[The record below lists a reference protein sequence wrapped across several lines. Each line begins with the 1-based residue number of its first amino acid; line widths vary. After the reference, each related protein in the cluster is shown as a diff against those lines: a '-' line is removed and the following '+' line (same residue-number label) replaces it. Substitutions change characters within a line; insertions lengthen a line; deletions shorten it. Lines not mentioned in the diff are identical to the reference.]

1 MQQNLKQL
9 EKLSD
14 LLEKNIITEQEFQKM
29 KKSIIDKL

>member
-1 MQQNLKQL
+1 MGT

>member
-1 MQQNLKQL
+1 M

>member
-1 MQQNLKQL
+1 I